1 MRKTRKPTKTDLYWY
16 RLGYLN
22 AEQQFKQTVI
32 LMKKVN
38 GILYD
43 AVAMLDK
50 EKPIEG
56 VGLGLT
62 ELEKIIKVLKNP
74 PNWPNRPFIRK
85 LQQKLDAARAAAGIK
100 INEAIKETVEE
111 K

>member
-22 AEQQFKQTVI
+22 AEQEFKQTGI

-38 GILYD
+38 GLLYD

-56 VGLGLT
+56 VELGFI
-62 ELEKIIKVLKNP
+62 ELEKIIKVLKKP
-74 PNWPNRPFIRK
+74 PIFPKRPFIRK
-85 LQQKLDAARAAAGIK
+85 LQAKLDAAKAAAAGDI
-100 INEAIKETVEE
+100 IEAIKETVEE